1 MLHQSHDGFRSL
13 RAGPLSAEIFPCSW
27 RLARAH
33 CGVQKGPN
41 GGAQRISSPWG
52 RWAPREAGSAPL
64 ARLRAGF
71 SSFKPHCSVSW
82 DCQHRHPKPP
92 ARPACHTNQRADKA
106 LRQRTQ
112 APAVG
117 SQAGG
122 QKWPSRYAQGTHSIC
137 ASAGETGQG
146 GPTSPT
152 LGPSLHLKATYNGPQ
167 SRAESGRATC
177 GSFDAKYRG
186 PHPPDFARRHS
197 LGTGSF
203 LCSPGAVFSPTSATA
218 FNSPLSFLGGVTC
231 KASLKVK

>member
-41 GGAQRISSPWG
+41 GGAQRISSPRG

-82 DCQHRHPKPP
+82 DYQHRHPKPP

-117 SQAGG
+117 SQAGRDRNG
-122 QKWPSRYAQGTHSIC
+122 QADMLRVPT
-137 ASAGETGQG
+137 ASVPLLERRGRGDPPA
-146 GPTSPT
+146 P
-152 LGPSLHLKATYNGPQ
+152 LWVHLKAIYNGPQ

>member
-41 GGAQRISSPWG
+41 GGAQRISSPRG

-82 DCQHRHPKPP
+82 DYQHRHPKPP

-117 SQAGG
+117 SQAGRDRNG
-122 QKWPSRYAQGTHSIC
+122 QADMLRVPTASVPLLERRGRGDPPAPLWVPPS
-137 ASAGETGQG
+137 
-146 GPTSPT
+146 TSRPLT
-152 LGPSLHLKATYNGPQ
+152 
-167 SRAESGRATC
+167 
-177 GSFDAKYRG
+177 
-186 PHPPDFARRHS
+186 
-197 LGTGSF
+197 
-203 LCSPGAVFSPTSATA
+203 TA
-218 FNSPLSFLGGVTC
+218 
-231 KASLKVK
+231 LKVEQSQDVLRVEALMRSTVDLTPLTLQDDTVLGQAPSFAAQELYLVLPLPQLLIAPFPFLVE